1 MEKNEAQP
9 IRVLVVDDDALVR
22 RLLGIILSA
31 QGIEVVA
38 QASDGD
44 EVVTAVQA
52 HHPDVV
58 LMDIRM
64 ERMSGI
70 DATREL
76 RKLPA
81 PPGVVALTSF
91 DTQALVL
98 DAVDAGAVG
107 FLPKD
112 SAPEEIVAAVRSVA
126 ADESALSP
134 RAARFVLER
143 VQASQ
148 MEAKRIEAQ
157 RSLSTLSERERE
169 VALAIGSGS
178 GNDQIARDLHL
189 SVATVKTHLASAL
202 TKADVQ
208 NRTQLAVLVARA
220 GWALD

>member
-98 DAVDAGAVG
+98 DAVHAGAVG